1 MKIMAHTS
9 PVYDY
14 EYIQAGVVGDFLKK
28 IVNGFGKYLNNVS
41 KNSKYDVVVDD
52 AKQNEDGTT
61 DTKISISSYDGVT
74 ILQNGDEVP
83 FEFVMKSQPKNDD
96 KYVDLLFEWK
106 ESKLDF
112 PIRNDF
118 DNESDES
125 LKIEN
130 GSMKFTNVK
139 NDNQTISKAIL
150 TFIDKVFGEE
160 FAKLYEQMQN
170 SEQGDE
176 DSGEVFDGNGDVGES
191 SGDNDTI
198 SESKKLHMT
207 LKPIKSTKSFD
218 VKYIHSNYDA
228 GESLIDLNNILDDM
242 DFESFSDESEVKID
256 AYSTDDS
263 IDYQYSDNVSLEY
276 DYDYIIQILES
287 MYKLYFDCVHYVI
300 NLYGFKQTNV
310 KNLIESC
317 LWDTRGQ
324 IRDLSEYLVQKY
336 KVSIHPLEIISGIP
350 YYTEEEALDEVA
362 VSTLKLNIN
371 NLINQFDLYAY
382 NFDEDYREIKIYNW
396 RVMWDKFVNYIL

>member
-41 KNSKYDVVVDD
+41 KNSKYNVVVDD

-191 SGDNDTI
+191 SGDNDTV

-228 GESLIDLNNILDDM
+228 GESLIDLNN
-242 DFESFSDESEVKID
+242 
-256 AYSTDDS
+256 
-263 IDYQYSDNVSLEY
+263 
-276 DYDYIIQILES
+276 
-287 MYKLYFDCVHYVI
+287 
-300 NLYGFKQTNV
+300 
-310 KNLIESC
+310 
-317 LWDTRGQ
+317 
-324 IRDLSEYLVQKY
+324 
-336 KVSIHPLEIISGIP
+336 
-350 YYTEEEALDEVA
+350 
-362 VSTLKLNIN
+362 
-371 NLINQFDLYAY
+371 
-382 NFDEDYREIKIYNW
+382 
-396 RVMWDKFVNYIL
+396 